1 MEKYTRVR
9 YRRSPLVEVIFQL
22 RFPTILSI
30 NTNLPSAFQDK
41 IRERFPF
48 FQEGNEQQNEMLLAP
63 DGQPLQVKSNTTKN
77 YAFISADE
85 MFKIN
90 LTASFISVSTLK
102 YTQWE
107 EFRGIIGYVVPIFE
121 EIYKPSF
128 YIRVGLRYID
138 VITREN
144 YGLNGCNW
152 NELIESK
159 ILGVVTPEIESGV
172 KSYSCEVEYGS
183 EDDNAH
189 TKSHFEL
196 VNVNNRPEVSLLID
210 CDYFV
215 QEHIE
220 KEQVFQIAELL
231 HHKSSKFIS
240 SAITKKL
247 HDVMEPVEI

>member
-9 YRRSPLVEVIFQL
+9 YQKSPLVEVIFQL
-22 RFPTILSI
+22 RFPTILNI
-30 NTNLPSAFQDK
+30 NTNQPSAFQDG

-48 FQEGNEQQNEMLLAP
+48 FQEGNEQQNEMFISP
-63 DGQPLQVKSNTTKN
+63 NGQPLQMKSNTMKN
-77 YAFISADE
+77 YAFISANE

-90 LTASFISVSTLK
+90 LTSSFISVSTLK

-107 EFRGIIGYVVPIFE
+107 DFKDIIEFIVPIFE

-128 YIRVGLRYID
+128 YIRAGLRYID

-144 YGLNGCNW
+144 FGLDGCNW

-183 EDDNAH
+183 EDDNAL

-196 VNVNNRPEVSLLID
+196 VNVNNGPEVSLLID

-215 QEHIE
+215 QDHIE
-220 KEQVFQIAELL
+220 KDQMLQIAELL
-231 HHKSSKFIS
+231 HDKSSRFIS

-247 HDVMEPVEI
+247 HDAMDPVEI